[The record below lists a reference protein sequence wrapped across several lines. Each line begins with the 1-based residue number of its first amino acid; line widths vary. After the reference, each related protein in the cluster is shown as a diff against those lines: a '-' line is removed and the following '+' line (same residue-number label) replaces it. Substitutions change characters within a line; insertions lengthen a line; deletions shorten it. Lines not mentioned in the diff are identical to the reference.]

1 MNSHMDSHMTSPMD
15 LCELGLSHFV
25 VHLHLQVLGVVHN
38 VWCRH
43 LELAVKVSKYSSIL
57 YGIFN

>member
-43 LELAVKVSKYSSIL
+43 LELAVKVRRNLNIL
-57 YGIFN
+57 C